1 MFGISLVEFLVI
13 IFACFL
19 FLKPKDFINFVI
31 NIAKTIKQIKNY
43 FYSINNEVEKIDFL
57 NNFNDYTVVK
67 KADSINNDYK
77 QNK

>member
-19 FLKPKDFINFVI
+19 FLNPKDFISFVI
-31 NIAKTIKQIKNY
+31 NIAKTIKQIKSY
-43 FYSINNEVEKIDFL
+43 FYNINNQVEKIDFL

-67 KADSINNDYK
+67 KVDSINNDYK